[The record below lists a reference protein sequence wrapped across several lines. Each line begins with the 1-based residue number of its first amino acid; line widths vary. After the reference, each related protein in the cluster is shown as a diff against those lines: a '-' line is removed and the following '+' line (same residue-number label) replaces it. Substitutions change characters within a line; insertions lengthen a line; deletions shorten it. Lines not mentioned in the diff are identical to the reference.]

1 MQCLPKTFERKRK
14 RGVQRKTN
22 ACSLRATF
30 KRNFRKIAT
39 MCETISK
46 NELLLGSDFS
56 DRVIEL
62 IDSADSS
69 IYIFMFDWKWYKN
82 DFSCDVS
89 RINQALVRATRRG
102 VKVQT
107 LLNYSEIVEIL
118 NNLNITARRANVRKL
133 LHAKSIVIDEN
144 IIILGSHNLSKE
156 AMTANVEMS
165 LVISDPEL
173 AKRIINYF
181 QTIWS
186 S

>member
-1 MQCLPKTFERKRK
+1 
-14 RGVQRKTN
+14 
-22 ACSLRATF
+22 
-30 KRNFRKIAT
+30 
-39 MCETISK
+39 
-46 NELLLGSDFS
+46 
-56 DRVIEL
+56 
-62 IDSADSS
+62 
-69 IYIFMFDWKWYKN
+69 MFDWKWYKN

-89 RINQALVRATRRG
+89 LINQALVRAARRG

-107 LLNYSEIVEIL
+107 LLNYPDLVELL
-118 NNLNITARRANVRKL
+118 NNLNITARRANVKKL

-165 LVISDPEL
+165 LVISDTEL
-173 AKRIINYF
+173 AARIINYF

>member
-1 MQCLPKTFERKRK
+1 MDTTLPK
-14 RGVQRKTN
+14 
-22 ACSLRATF
+22 
-30 KRNFRKIAT
+30 
-39 MCETISK
+39 
-46 NELLLGSDFS
+46 NEILLSSDFS

-62 IDSADSS
+62 IDQASRS
-69 IYIFMFDWKWYKN
+69 IFIFMFDWRWYKN

-89 RINQALVRATRRG
+89 RINQALVRAVRRG

-107 LLNYSEIVEIL
+107 LLNYADLVETL
-118 NNLNITARRANVRKL
+118 NSLNINARRANVAKL

-144 IIILGSHNLSKE
+144 IIILGSHNLTKE

-165 LVISDPEL
+165 LVISDSDL
-173 AKRIINYF
+173 AARIIKYF

>member
-1 MQCLPKTFERKRK
+1 MGTTLSE
-14 RGVQRKTN
+14 
-22 ACSLRATF
+22 
-30 KRNFRKIAT
+30 
-39 MCETISK
+39 
-46 NELLLGSDFS
+46 NELLLGSEFTK
-56 DRVIEL
+56 RVIEL
-62 IDSADSS
+62 IDEAERS

-89 RINQALVRATRRG
+89 LINQALVRAARRG

-107 LLNYSEIVEIL
+107 LLNYPDLVELL
-118 NNLNITARRANVRKL
+118 NNLNIIARRANVKKL

-165 LVISDPEL
+165 LVISDTEL
-173 AKRIINYF
+173 AARIINYF

>member
-1 MQCLPKTFERKRK
+1 MGTTL
-14 RGVQRKTN
+14 
-22 ACSLRATF
+22 
-30 KRNFRKIAT
+30 
-39 MCETISK
+39 SK
-46 NELLLGSDFS
+46 NELLLSSDFTE
-56 DRVIEL
+56 RVIEL
-62 IDSADSS
+62 IDEATSS

-107 LLNYSEIVEIL
+107 LLNYGDLVEIFT
-118 NNLNITARRANVRKL
+118 NLNITARKANVKKL

-144 IIILGSHNLSKE
+144 IIILGSHNLTKE

-165 LVISDPEL
+165 LVISDTEL
-173 AKRIINYF
+173 AARIINYF